1 MKVRFGI
8 AAWILIGLISG
19 PAAVVS
25 AWAIAALA
33 TQTGFVVL
41 PGTAPR
47 YAGPQGREADF
58 SEIYVTKE
66 QSGGSIGLLKQIIAP
81 KADHRYTSIQAKM
94 NSSMS

>member
-1 MKVRFGI
+1 MKMRFGV
-8 AAWILIGLISG
+8 AAWILIGLFSG

-25 AWAIAALA
+25 VWAIAALA
-33 TQTGFVVL
+33 TQTGMVVL

-47 YAGPQGREADF
+47 YAGPQGREGDF

-66 QSGGSIGLLKQIIAP
+66 QSGGSIGLLKQSSHL